1 MNLTNQSKDLI
12 KFFSNDSCSFPT
24 PNEERVNPMF
34 MQLYNDIKNGVQYV
48 SKMKK
53 NAGTSKIY
61 YLAQKR
67 KFVEL
72 WTFLSRRFSTT
83 SKNRIAPSKWT
94 LKKN

>member
-24 PNEERVNPMF
+24 PNEERVNTMF

-53 NAGTSKIY
+53 KPVIEDEEINIVSQIPYPDTFQQVVS
-61 YLAQKR
+61 LL
-67 KFVEL
+67 KFEN
-72 WTFLSRRFSTT
+72 T
-83 SKNRIAPSKWT
+83 
-94 LKKN
+94 